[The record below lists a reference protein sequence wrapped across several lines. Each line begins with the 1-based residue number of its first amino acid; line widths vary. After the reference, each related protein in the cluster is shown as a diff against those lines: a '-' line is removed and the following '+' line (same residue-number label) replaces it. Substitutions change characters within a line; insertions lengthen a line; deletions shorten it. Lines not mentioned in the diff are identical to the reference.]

1 MARLIDLIAPIPV
14 DPSRFTVRRYSQ
26 QEAIARALEAHGIIP
41 SIPDLL
47 ERTRETRSLRGL
59 SPAER
64 QVELAGTMALSAR
77 WSHLV
82 QGLTILLVDDVVTY
96 GTHFREAKKTLA
108 EGDPG
113 TILGCAVATGTTN
126 FRLINSSGRENT

>member
-47 ERTRETRSLRGL
+47 EKTRETRSLRGL

-64 QVELAGTMALSAR
+64 QVELAGSMALSAR

-96 GTHFREAKKTLA
+96 GAHFREAKKTLA

-113 TILGCAVATGTTN
+113 AILGCAVATGTTN